1 MKYSKD
7 FMKVFGDSLN
17 ATYGKPAT
25 YFETKRVRFGK
36 TAKKHKKSEK

>member
-17 ATYGKPAT
+17 ATAGKTAES
-25 YFETKRVRFGK
+25 FAAKRVRAGK